1 MNFVC
6 ADGIYENIW
15 NTNLVLNSFKPG
27 FQQLINRFLKK
38 MLISKDSVEKLTK
51 SIVSG
56 KETFC
61 SGLYLSARWFVVSQL
76 NHNGIQLIML
86 PNKEAAEYCAADLY
100 NLIEG
105 DRVFF
110 LPDSGK
116 SLERSNYKASLSV
129 QRTSAIG
136 KVLEYK
142 EGQLI
147 IVTYP
152 SAVEEEIPDT
162 SKISGSIMKYR
173 IGDEI
178 SHEDISEFLYNS
190 GFERVDF
197 VAEPGQYAIRG
208 AIVDIFSYSL
218 SNPYR
223 ISFFG
228 DEIEAIS
235 IFDCNTQL
243 SKEKV
248 EEAEIYPDITSK
260 DDEES
265 TVSLTDILP
274 KETLLWLDSSD
285 MYRNKEFFKG
295 FTPFKKVYMELPLSR
310 QNEEVIKFNIS
321 PQPTFN
327 KNFELLTEDI
337 RKHLE
342 EGFKVR
348 IYGEKQSQLDRLKSI
363 LSQNG
368 GLMPEFIAGKNIHN
382 GFIDNENKV
391 CCYSDH
397 EIFDR
402 FHRVSIRRSVEKSEQ
417 LTINDLTSFA
427 IGDYI
432 VHLDYGVGIFGGLV
446 RMKDDRGRMHEV
458 VKLMYKDNDVIFISV
473 NSLHKISRYKSKD
486 SEPPRIHKL
495 GSKSWQNLKAS
506 TKSKVKDIAKDLI
519 QLYAKR
525 KSAKGFAFSAD
536 TYMQQ
541 ELESSFMYEDT
552 PDQEK
557 AVYAVKRDM
566 EDDCPMDR
574 LVCGDVGF
582 GKTEVAIR
590 AAFKAVADSKQVA
603 VLVPTTILALQH
615 FNTFKNRLKDFPCNI
630 DYVSRLRTT
639 KEISDI
645 QRRLKA
651 GTLDI
656 VIGTHKLIGKGFE
669 FKDLGLLI
677 IDEEQKFGVSS
688 KEKLRQLKASVDTL
702 TLTATPIPRTLQFS
716 LLGARD
722 LSIISTPPPN
732 RIPVQTEIML
742 FDPDEIKK
750 IIEYELNRGGQIF
763 FLHNRV
769 EELQSIH
776 DILHRLVPDMKICVA
791 HGQMEPKVLENK
803 ILDFMAGDYD
813 MLLCTT
819 IIENGLD
826 VPNANT
832 IIINQAQN
840 IGLSDLHQLRGRVG
854 RSNRRA
860 FCYLI
865 VPPLLSI
872 TEDARR
878 RLKAIE
884 SFSDLGSGFNIAMQD
899 LDIRGAGNLL
909 GAEQSGFITDMGFET
924 YQKILAE
931 AMEELGVETGVVTKN
946 SGDNYT
952 YDCVI
957 ETDQLALI
965 PDTYIDVTAEKIR
978 IYKELDSLTSDK
990 ELDKMKSRLEDRF
1003 GKMPEELV
1011 RLFDIVRIRQL
1022 GIKLG
1027 FEKIIIKNG
1036 VMIAFFITN
1045 PLSQYYRSD
1054 KFAKVLENI
1063 SLNPSLFELKQNDSK
1078 LRIFA
1083 RNVDGIAKAYSILQ
1097 KLQ

>member
-1 MNFVC
+1 
-6 ADGIYENIW
+6 
-15 NTNLVLNSFKPG
+15 
-27 FQQLINRFLKK
+27 
-38 MLISKDSVEKLTK
+38 MLISTESINKLTTR
-51 SIVSG
+51 INEAG
-56 KETFC
+56 ETFC
-61 SGLYLSARWFVVSQL
+61 SGLFLSARWFTVSQFDYDGL
-76 NHNGIQLIML
+76 QVIIM
-86 PNKEAAEYCAADLY
+86 PDKESAEYCAADLY

-105 DRVFF
+105 DKVFF
-110 LPDSGK
+110 LPDSGR
-116 SLERSNYKASLSV
+116 SLEKSNYKSSLGV

-136 KVLEYK
+136 KILEYK
-142 EGQLI
+142 EGVLI
-147 IVTYP
+147 VVTYP
-152 SAVEEEIPDT
+152 GAVEEGIP
-162 SKISGSIMKYR
+162 SAAKIRESVLKLSV
-173 IGDEI
+173 GDEI
-178 SHEDISEFLYNS
+178 SHEDMVQSLFEN

-197 VAEPGQYAIRG
+197 VSEPGQFAIRG
-208 AIVDIFSYSL
+208 AIVDIFSYSY
-218 SNPYR
+218 NDPFR

-228 DEIEAIS
+228 DEIETIN

-248 EEAEIYPDITSK
+248 VSAEIYPDIVAG
-260 DDEES
+260 ES
-265 TVSLTDILP
+265 EDSAVRITDVLP
-274 KETLLWLDSSD
+274 EDTLIWLDSSD
-285 MYRNKEFFKG
+285 MYKEKEFFSSLNS
-295 FTPFKKVYMELPLSR
+295 FRRVYLDLPLSR
-310 QNEEVIKFNIS
+310 QNEDFIKFNIS

-337 RKHLE
+337 RKRLE
-342 EGFKVR
+342 EGYRVR
-348 IYGEKQSQLDRLKSI
+348 IYGEKKSQLERLQSI
-363 LSQNG
+363 LMQNG
-368 GLMPEFIAGKNIHN
+368 GLMPEFISGCNIHN
-382 GFIDNENKV
+382 GFIDHDNKV

-402 FHRVSIRRSVEKSEQ
+402 FHRVSIRRTVEKSEQ

-432 VHLDYGVGIFGGLV
+432 VHIDYGVGVFGGLV
-446 RMKDDRGRMHEV
+446 RMKDDKGRIHEV
-458 VKLMYKDNDVIFISV
+458 VKLTYKDNDVVFVSV
-473 NSLHKISRYKSKD
+473 HALHRISRYKSKD
-486 SEPPRIHKL
+486 SEPPKIHKL
-495 GSKSWQNLKAS
+495 GSKAWQNLKTS

-525 KSAKGFAFSAD
+525 KSARGFAFSAD
-536 TYMQQ
+536 TYLQQ

-557 AVYAVKRDM
+557 AVTAVKRDM
-566 EDDCPMDR
+566 EDTCPMDR

-582 GKTEVAIR
+582 GKTEVAVR

-615 FNTFKNRLKDFPCNI
+615 FKTFMNRLKDLPCNI
-630 DYVSRLRTT
+630 DYVSRLRTA

-645 QRRLKA
+645 QKRLKS

-677 IDEEQKFGVSS
+677 IDEEQKFGVGA

-722 LSIISTPPPN
+722 LSIINTPPPN

-742 FDPDEIKK
+742 FDHDEVRK
-750 IIEYELNRGGQIF
+750 IINYEINRGGQIF
-763 FLHNRV
+763 FVHNRV

-826 VPNANT
+826 IPNANT

-860 FCYLI
+860 FCYLM
-865 VPPLLSI
+865 VPPLVSI

-931 AMEELGVETGVVTKN
+931 AMEELGMETGITRKDSNDSYV
-946 SGDNYT
+946 S
-952 YDCVI
+952 DCTI

-965 PDTYIDVTAEKIR
+965 PDSYIDMTAEKIR
-978 IYKELDSLTSDK
+978 IYKELDSLTSEK
-990 ELDKMKSRLEDRF
+990 EIEQMKKRLEDRF
-1003 GKMPEELV
+1003 GKLPDELS

-1022 GIKLG
+1022 GQKLG

-1036 VMIAFFITN
+1036 VIIAFFISN
-1045 PLSQYYRSD
+1045 PLSQYYKSD
-1054 KFAKVLENI
+1054 RFSKILENI
-1063 SLNPSLFELKQNDSK
+1063 TLNPKLFELKQNDNR
-1078 LRIFA
+1078 LRIFI
-1083 RNVDGIAKAYSILQ
+1083 RNIDSLSKAYETLM
-1097 KLQ
+1097 KLCSRV

>member
-1 MNFVC
+1 
-6 ADGIYENIW
+6 
-15 NTNLVLNSFKPG
+15 
-27 FQQLINRFLKK
+27 
-38 MLISKDSVEKLTK
+38 MLISSKSVKQLAENIGK
-51 SIVSG
+51 SS
-56 KETFC
+56 ETFC
-61 SGLYLSARWFVVSQL
+61 SGLFLSARWFVVSEL
-76 NHNGIQLIML
+76 DHDGIQMIVM
-86 PNKEAAEYCAADLY
+86 PDRDSAEYCSVDLY

-105 DRVFF
+105 DKVFF

-116 SLERSNYKASLSV
+116 TLERSNYKSSLSV

-136 KVLEYK
+136 KILDHK

-152 SAVEEEIPDT
+152 AALEEGVPDAA
-162 SKISGSIMKYR
+162 SIRKSLLKLKV
-173 IGDEI
+173 GDEI
-178 SHEDISEFLYNS
+178 SHDDIVDSLFES

-197 VAEPGQYAIRG
+197 VAEPGHFAIRG
-208 AIVDIFSYSL
+208 AIVDIFSYSY
-218 SNPYR
+218 NDPFR

-228 DEIEAIS
+228 DEVESIN

-248 EEAEIYPDITSK
+248 VEAEIYPDIASS
-260 DDEES
+260 EEGEGL
-265 TVSLTDILP
+265 VQLASLLP
-274 KETLLWLDSSD
+274 EDTLVWLDSSD
-285 MYRNKEFFKG
+285 MYRNREFWPYLEKFRRI
-295 FTPFKKVYMELPLSR
+295 FMELPLSR
-310 QNEEVIKFNIS
+310 QNEDAVRFNIS
-321 PQPTFN
+321 PQPVFN

-337 RKHLE
+337 RKRLE
-342 EGFKVR
+342 EGYRVR

-368 GLMPEFIAGKNIHN
+368 GIMPEFIPHCNIHN
-382 GFIDNENKV
+382 GFIDNDDKV

-402 FHRVSIRRSVEKSEQ
+402 FHRVSLRRTVEKSEQ

-432 VHLDYGVGIFGGLV
+432 VHIDYGVGVFGGLV
-446 RMKDDRGRMHEV
+446 RMKDDKGRMHEV
-458 VKLMYKDNDVIFISV
+458 VKLIYKDNDVVFVSV
-473 NSLHKISRYKSKD
+473 HALHKISRYKSKD
-486 SEPPRIHKL
+486 SEPPKIHKI
-495 GSKSWQNLKAS
+495 GSKVWQNLKAS

-525 KSAKGFAFSAD
+525 KSAKGFAFSGD
-536 TYMQQ
+536 TYLQQ

-552 PDQEK
+552 PDQER
-557 AVYAVKRDM
+557 AVQAVKRDM

-582 GKTEVAIR
+582 GKTEVAVR

-603 VLVPTTILALQH
+603 ILVPTTILALQH

-630 DYVSRLRTT
+630 DYVSRLRTA

-645 QRRLKA
+645 QKRLKA

-656 VIGTHKLIGKGFE
+656 VIGTHKLVGKGFE

-677 IDEEQKFGVSS
+677 IDEEQKFGVSA

-742 FDPDEIKK
+742 FDHDEIKK
-750 IIEYELNRGGQIF
+750 IINYEINRGGQVF
-763 FLHNRV
+763 FVHNRV
-769 EELQSIH
+769 EELQSVY
-776 DILHRLVPDMKICVA
+776 DILHRLVPDMKICLA
-791 HGQMEPKVLENK
+791 HGQMEAKVLENK

-826 VPNANT
+826 IPNANT

-854 RSNRRA
+854 RSNRRS

-865 VPPLLSI
+865 VPPLVSI

-931 AMEELGVETGVVTKN
+931 AMEELGFETGISSRS
-946 SGDNYT
+946 SGDNFVS
-952 YDCVI
+952 DCTI

-965 PDTYIDVTAEKIR
+965 PDSYIDMTAEKIR
-978 IYKELDSLTSDK
+978 IYKELDSLTSEKD
-990 ELDKMKSRLEDRF
+990 LSNMKNRLTDRF
-1003 GKMPEELV
+1003 GKMPVELE

-1022 GIKLG
+1022 GQKLG

-1054 KFAKVLENI
+1054 RFSKVLENVN
-1063 SLNPSLFELKQNDSK
+1063 LNPKLFEIKQPDGR
-1078 LRIFA
+1078 LRIMV
-1083 RNVDGIAKAYSILQ
+1083 RNVDGISKAYDILK
-1097 KLQ
+1097 KL

>member
-1 MNFVC
+1 
-6 ADGIYENIW
+6 
-15 NTNLVLNSFKPG
+15 
-27 FQQLINRFLKK
+27 
-38 MLISKDSVEKLTK
+38 MLISSTSVKKLAEY
-51 SIVSG
+51 V
-56 KETFC
+56 ENRDEVFC
-61 SGLYLSARWFVVSQL
+61 SGLFLSARWMVISQL
-76 NHNGIQLIML
+76 DRLGIQMIVL
-86 PNKEAAEYCAADLY
+86 PDRDSAEYCAADLY
-100 NLIEG
+100 HLIEG
-105 DRVFF
+105 DRVYF

-116 SLERSNYKASLSV
+116 SLERSNYKSSLGV

-136 KVLEYK
+136 KILEYK
-142 EGQLI
+142 EGEQMI

-152 SAVEEEIPDT
+152 SALEEIIPEKG
-162 SKISGSIMKYR
+162 KISGSLLKLAA
-173 IGDEI
+173 GDEKPYEEI
-178 SHEDISEFLYNS
+178 KEILFAN

-197 VAEPGQYAIRG
+197 VSEPGQFAVRG
-208 AIVDIFSYSL
+208 ALIDIFSYSFN
-218 SNPYR
+218 NPFR

-228 DEIEAIS
+228 DEIESIN
-235 IFDCNTQL
+235 IFDANTQL
-243 SKEKV
+243 SIEKV
-248 EEAEIYPDITSK
+248 DFVDIYPDLSSSE
-260 DDEES
+260 DSDGAM
-265 TVSLTDILP
+265 VTDILP
-274 KETLLWLDSSD
+274 ESTLVWMDSSD
-285 MYRNKEFFKG
+285 MYKDKSFFSELQK
-295 FTPFKKVYMELPLSR
+295 FKNIYMELPLSR
-310 QNEEVIKFNIS
+310 QEEEVIKFNIS
-321 PQPTFN
+321 PQPVFN

-337 RKHLE
+337 RTKIE
-342 EGFKVR
+342 NGYRVR
-348 IYGEKQSQLDRLKSI
+348 IYGEKQSQLERLKSI

-368 GLMPEFIAGKNIHN
+368 GIFPEFISGSNIHN
-382 GFIDNENKV
+382 GFIDNDNKV

-402 FHRVSIRRSVEKSEQ
+402 FHRVSIRRTVEKSEQ

-432 VHLDYGVGIFGGLV
+432 VHIDYGVGVFGGLV
-446 RMKDDRGRMHEV
+446 RMKDDKGRMHEV
-458 VKLMYKDNDVIFISV
+458 VKLTYKDNDVVFVSV
-473 NSLHKISRYKSKD
+473 HALHKISRYKSKD
-486 SEPPRIHKL
+486 SEPPKIHKL
-495 GSKSWQNLKAS
+495 GSKAWQNLKAS

-525 KSAKGFAFSAD
+525 KSARGFAFSAD

-557 AVYAVKRDM
+557 AVLAVKRDM

-582 GKTEVAIR
+582 GKTEVAVR

-615 FNTFKNRLKDFPCNI
+615 FNTFKNRLKDLPCNV
-630 DYVSRLRTT
+630 DYVSRLRTA

-669 FKDLGLLI
+669 FKDLGLLV
-677 IDEEQKFGVSS
+677 IDEEQKFGVGA

-732 RIPVQTEIML
+732 RIPIQTEIML
-742 FDPDEIKK
+742 FDHDEVRK
-750 IIEYELNRGGQIF
+750 IINYELNRGGQVF
-763 FLHNRV
+763 FVHNRV
-769 EELQSIH
+769 EELQSIE
-776 DILHRLVPDMKICVA
+776 DILHRLIPDMRICTA

-826 VPNANT
+826 IPNANT

-854 RSNRRA
+854 RSNKRA
-860 FCYLI
+860 FCYLM
-865 VPPLLSI
+865 VPPLVSM

-931 AMEELGVETGVVTKN
+931 AMEELGVETGITVKSSN
-946 SGDNYT
+946 DNYVS
-952 YDCVI
+952 DCTI

-965 PDTYIDVTAEKIR
+965 PDSYIDMTAEKIR
-978 IYKELDSLTSDK
+978 IYKELDSLSSDK
-990 ELDKMKSRLEDRF
+990 EINQMKTRLSDRF
-1003 GKMPEELV
+1003 GDIPEELL

-1022 GIKLG
+1022 GQKLG

-1036 VMIAFFITN
+1036 VMIAFFISN
-1045 PLSQYYRSD
+1045 PLSQYYKSERFS
-1054 KFAKVLENI
+1054 KILE
-1063 SLNPSLFELKQNDSK
+1063 SLSIHPNLFELKQNDNR
-1078 LRIFA
+1078 LRIFS
-1083 RNVDGIAKAYSILQ
+1083 RNIDGISKAYQILS
-1097 KLQ
+1097 KL

>member
-1 MNFVC
+1 
-6 ADGIYENIW
+6 
-15 NTNLVLNSFKPG
+15 
-27 FQQLINRFLKK
+27 
-38 MLISKDSVEKLTK
+38 MLISSNSVTKVADKVEKCR
-51 SIVSG
+51 
-56 KETFC
+56 ETFC
-61 SGLYLSARWFVVSQL
+61 SGLFLSARWMVVSQL
-76 NHNGIQLIML
+76 DHQGFQMIVL
-86 PNKEAAEYCAADLY
+86 PDRDSAEYCASDLY
-100 NLIEG
+100 SLIKG
-105 DRVFF
+105 DNVFF
-110 LPDSGK
+110 LPDSGRN
-116 SLERSNYKASLSV
+116 LERSNYKSSLSV

-136 KVLEYK
+136 KILEYK
-142 EGQLI
+142 SGESLY

-152 SAVEEEIPDT
+152 LALSEGVP
-162 SKISGSIMKYR
+162 SGNSIKDHLLKLSV
-173 IGDEI
+173 GDEI
-178 SHEDISEFLYNS
+178 SYDTIINTLFEN

-197 VAEPGQYAIRG
+197 VGEPGQFAVRG
-208 AIVDIFSYSL
+208 ALIDIFSYSFN
-218 SNPYR
+218 NPFR
-223 ISFFG
+223 VSFFG
-228 DEIEAIS
+228 DEIESIN

-243 SKEKV
+243 SKDKV
-248 EEAEIYPDITSK
+248 DSVEIYPDICRES
-260 DDEES
+260 DEVEECS
-265 TVSLTDILP
+265 IIQMLP
-274 KETLLWLDSSD
+274 KDALIWMDSSD
-285 MYRNKEFFKG
+285 MYKDKEFFNELKE
-295 FTPFKKVYMELPLSR
+295 FRNIYMEVPLSR
-310 QNEEVIKFNIS
+310 QDEEPIKFNII
-321 PQPTFN
+321 PQPVFN

-337 RKHLE
+337 RTHIE
-342 EGFKVR
+342 NGYRVR
-348 IYGEKQSQLDRLKSI
+348 IYGEKRSQLERLQSI

-368 GLMPEFIAGKNIHN
+368 GLMPEFVAECNIHN

-402 FHRVSIRRSVEKSEQ
+402 FHRVNIRRTVEKSEQ

-432 VHLDYGVGIFGGLV
+432 VHMDYGVGIFGGLV
-446 RMKDDRGRMHEV
+446 RMKDDKGRMHEV
-458 VKLMYKDNDVIFISV
+458 VKLTYKDNDVVFVSV
-473 NSLHKISRYKSKD
+473 HALHKISRYKGKD
-486 SEPPRIHKL
+486 SEPPKIHKL
-495 GSKSWQNLKAS
+495 GSKAWQSLKAS

-525 KSAKGFAFSAD
+525 KAARGFAFSAD
-536 TYMQQ
+536 TYLQQ

-557 AVYAVKRDM
+557 AVIAVKRDM
-566 EDDCPMDR
+566 EDTCPMDR

-582 GKTEVAIR
+582 GKTEVAVR
-590 AAFKAVADSKQVA
+590 AAFKAVADSKQVV

-615 FNTFKNRLKDFPCNI
+615 YETFKNRLKDLPCNI
-630 DYVSRLRTT
+630 DYVSRLRTA
-639 KEISDI
+639 KEVSEI
-645 QRRLKA
+645 QKKLKS
-651 GTLDI
+651 GRLDI

-677 IDEEQKFGVSS
+677 IDEEQKFGVSA

-722 LSIISTPPPN
+722 LSIINTPPPN

-742 FDPDEIKK
+742 SDNDEIKK
-750 IIEYELNRGGQIF
+750 IISYELNRGGQVF
-763 FLHNRV
+763 FVHNRV
-769 EELQSIH
+769 EELPAIE
-776 DILHRLVPDMKICVA
+776 DILHRMIPDMKICVA
-791 HGQMEPKVLENK
+791 HGQMEAKQLENK

-854 RSNRRA
+854 RSNKRA

-865 VPPLLSI
+865 VPPLVSI
-872 TEDARR
+872 TDDARR

-884 SFSDLGSGFNIAMQD
+884 AFSDLGSGFNIAMQD

-931 AMEELGVETGVVTKN
+931 AMEELGVETGIVTKN
-946 SGDNYT
+946 SNESFVS
-952 YDCVI
+952 DCTI

-965 PDTYIDVTAEKIR
+965 PDTYIDLTAEKIR
-978 IYKELDSLTSDK
+978 IYKELDSLTSEK
-990 ELDKMKSRLEDRF
+990 ELKQMSERLSDRF
-1003 GKMPEELV
+1003 GPIPEELS

-1022 GIKLG
+1022 GQKLG
-1027 FEKIIIKNG
+1027 FEKIIIKNN
-1036 VMIAFFITN
+1036 VIIAFFITN
-1045 PLSQYYRSD
+1045 PLSQYYKSTVFSR
-1054 KFAKVLENI
+1054 VLENMSKHPTI
-1063 SLNPSLFELKQNDSK
+1063 FELKQNDNK
-1078 LRIFA
+1078 LRIFV
-1083 RNVDGIAKAYSILQ
+1083 RNVDTLSKAYETLK
-1097 KLQ
+1097 KL

>member
-1 MNFVC
+1 
-6 ADGIYENIW
+6 
-15 NTNLVLNSFKPG
+15 
-27 FQQLINRFLKK
+27 
-38 MLISKDSVEKLTK
+38 MLISSTSVKKLAEY
-51 SIVSG
+51 V
-56 KETFC
+56 ENRDEVFC
-61 SGLYLSARWFVVSQL
+61 SGLFLSARWMVISQL
-76 NHNGIQLIML
+76 DRLGIQMIVL
-86 PNKEAAEYCAADLY
+86 PDRDSAEYCAADLY
-100 NLIEG
+100 HLIEG
-105 DRVFF
+105 DRVYF

-116 SLERSNYKASLSV
+116 NLERSNYKSSLGV

-136 KVLEYK
+136 KILEYK
-142 EGQLI
+142 EGEQMI

-152 SAVEEEIPDT
+152 SALEEIIPEKG
-162 SKISGSIMKYR
+162 KISGSLLKLAA
-173 IGDEI
+173 GDEKPYEEI
-178 SHEDISEFLYNS
+178 KEILFAN

-197 VAEPGQYAIRG
+197 VSEPGQFAVRG
-208 AIVDIFSYSL
+208 ALIDIFSYSFN
-218 SNPYR
+218 NPFR

-228 DEIEAIS
+228 DEIESIN
-235 IFDCNTQL
+235 IFDANTQL
-243 SKEKV
+243 SIEKV
-248 EEAEIYPDITSK
+248 DFVDIYPDLSSSE
-260 DDEES
+260 DSDGAM
-265 TVSLTDILP
+265 VTDILP
-274 KETLLWLDSSD
+274 ESTLVWMDSSD
-285 MYRNKEFFKG
+285 MYKDKSFFSELQK
-295 FTPFKKVYMELPLSR
+295 FKNIYMELPLSR
-310 QNEEVIKFNIS
+310 QEEEVIKFNIS
-321 PQPTFN
+321 PQPVFN

-337 RKHLE
+337 RTKIE
-342 EGFKVR
+342 NGYRVR
-348 IYGEKQSQLDRLKSI
+348 IYGEKQSQLERLKSI

-368 GLMPEFIAGKNIHN
+368 GIFPEFISGSNIHN
-382 GFIDNENKV
+382 GFIDNDNKV

-402 FHRVSIRRSVEKSEQ
+402 FHRVSIRRTVEKSEQ

-432 VHLDYGVGIFGGLV
+432 VHIDYGVGVFGGLV
-446 RMKDDRGRMHEV
+446 RMKDDKGRMHEV
-458 VKLMYKDNDVIFISV
+458 VKLTYKDNDVVFVSV
-473 NSLHKISRYKSKD
+473 HALHKISRYKSKD
-486 SEPPRIHKL
+486 SEPPKIHKL
-495 GSKSWQNLKAS
+495 GSKAWQNLKAS

-525 KSAKGFAFSAD
+525 KGAKGFAFSAD

-557 AVYAVKRDM
+557 AVLAVKRDM

-582 GKTEVAIR
+582 GKTEVAVR

-615 FNTFKNRLKDFPCNI
+615 FNTFKNRLKDLPCNV
-630 DYVSRLRTT
+630 DYVSRLRTA

-669 FKDLGLLI
+669 FKDLGLLV
-677 IDEEQKFGVSS
+677 IDEEQKFGVGA

-732 RIPVQTEIML
+732 RIPIQTEIML
-742 FDPDEIKK
+742 FDHDEVRK
-750 IIEYELNRGGQIF
+750 IINYELNRGGQVF
-763 FLHNRV
+763 FVHNRV
-769 EELQSIH
+769 EELQSIE
-776 DILHRLVPDMKICVA
+776 DILHRLIPDMRICTA

-826 VPNANT
+826 IPNANT

-854 RSNRRA
+854 RSNKRA
-860 FCYLI
+860 FCYLM
-865 VPPLLSI
+865 VPPLVSM

-931 AMEELGVETGVVTKN
+931 AMEELGVETGITVKSSN
-946 SGDNYT
+946 DNYVS
-952 YDCVI
+952 DCTI

-965 PDTYIDVTAEKIR
+965 PDSYIDMTAEKIR
-978 IYKELDSLTSDK
+978 IYKELDSLSSDK
-990 ELDKMKSRLEDRF
+990 EINQMKTRLSDRF
-1003 GKMPEELV
+1003 GDIPEELL

-1022 GIKLG
+1022 GQKLG

-1036 VMIAFFITN
+1036 VMIAFFISN
-1045 PLSQYYRSD
+1045 PLSQYYKSERFS
-1054 KFAKVLENI
+1054 KILE
-1063 SLNPSLFELKQNDSK
+1063 SLSVHPNLFELKQNDNR
-1078 LRIFA
+1078 LRIFS
-1083 RNVDGIAKAYSILQ
+1083 RNIDGISKAYQILS
-1097 KLQ
+1097 KL

>member
-1 MNFVC
+1 
-6 ADGIYENIW
+6 
-15 NTNLVLNSFKPG
+15 
-27 FQQLINRFLKK
+27 
-38 MLISKDSVEKLTK
+38 MLISSKSVKQLAENIGK
-51 SIVSG
+51 SS
-56 KETFC
+56 ETFC
-61 SGLYLSARWFVVSQL
+61 SGLFFSARWFVVSEL
-76 NHNGIQLIML
+76 DHDGIQMIVM
-86 PNKEAAEYCAADLY
+86 PDRDSAEYCSVDLY

-105 DRVFF
+105 DKVFF

-116 SLERSNYKASLSV
+116 TLERSNYKSSLSV

-136 KVLEYK
+136 KILDHK

-152 SAVEEEIPDT
+152 AALEEGVPDAA
-162 SKISGSIMKYR
+162 SIRKSLLKLKV
-173 IGDEI
+173 GDEI
-178 SHEDISEFLYNS
+178 SHDDIVDSLFES

-197 VAEPGQYAIRG
+197 VAEPGHFAIRG
-208 AIVDIFSYSL
+208 AIVDIFSYSY
-218 SNPYR
+218 NDPFR

-228 DEIEAIS
+228 DEVESIN

-248 EEAEIYPDITSK
+248 VEAEIYPDIASS
-260 DDEES
+260 EEGEGL
-265 TVSLTDILP
+265 VQLASLLP
-274 KETLLWLDSSD
+274 EDTLVWLDSSD
-285 MYRNKEFFKG
+285 MYRNREFWPYLEKFRRI
-295 FTPFKKVYMELPLSR
+295 FMELPLSR
-310 QNEEVIKFNIS
+310 QNEDAVRFNIS
-321 PQPTFN
+321 PQPVFN

-337 RKHLE
+337 RKRLE
-342 EGFKVR
+342 EGYRVR

-368 GLMPEFIAGKNIHN
+368 GIMPEFIPHCNIHN
-382 GFIDNENKV
+382 GFIDNDDKV

-402 FHRVSIRRSVEKSEQ
+402 FHRVSLRRTVEKSEQ

-432 VHLDYGVGIFGGLV
+432 VHIDYGVGVFGGLV
-446 RMKDDRGRMHEV
+446 RMKDDKGRMHEV
-458 VKLMYKDNDVIFISV
+458 VKLIYKDNDVVFVSV
-473 NSLHKISRYKSKD
+473 HALHKISRYKSKD
-486 SEPPRIHKL
+486 SEPPKIHKI
-495 GSKSWQNLKAS
+495 GSKVWQNLKAS

-525 KSAKGFAFSAD
+525 KSAKGFAFSGD
-536 TYMQQ
+536 TYLQQ

-552 PDQEK
+552 PDQER
-557 AVYAVKRDM
+557 AVQAVKRDM

-582 GKTEVAIR
+582 GKTEVAVR

-630 DYVSRLRTT
+630 DYVSRLRTA

-645 QRRLKA
+645 QKRLKA

-656 VIGTHKLIGKGFE
+656 VIGTHKLVGKGFE

-677 IDEEQKFGVSS
+677 IDEEQKFGVSA

-742 FDPDEIKK
+742 FDHDEIKK
-750 IIEYELNRGGQIF
+750 IINYEINRGGQVF
-763 FLHNRV
+763 FVHNRV
-769 EELQSIH
+769 EELQSVY
-776 DILHRLVPDMKICVA
+776 DILHRLVPDMKICLA
-791 HGQMEPKVLENK
+791 HGQMEAKVLENK

-826 VPNANT
+826 IPNANT

-854 RSNRRA
+854 RSNRRS

-865 VPPLLSI
+865 VPPLVSI

-931 AMEELGVETGVVTKN
+931 AMEELGFETGISSRS
-946 SGDNYT
+946 SGDNFVS
-952 YDCVI
+952 DCTI

-965 PDTYIDVTAEKIR
+965 PDSYIDMTAEKIR
-978 IYKELDSLTSDK
+978 IYKELDSLTSEKD
-990 ELDKMKSRLEDRF
+990 LINMKNRLTDRF
-1003 GKMPEELV
+1003 GKMPVELE

-1022 GIKLG
+1022 GQKLG

-1054 KFAKVLENI
+1054 RFSKVLENVNI
-1063 SLNPSLFELKQNDSK
+1063 NPKLFEIKQPDGR
-1078 LRIFA
+1078 LRIMV
-1083 RNVDGIAKAYSILQ
+1083 RNVDGISKAYDILK
-1097 KLQ
+1097 KL

>member
-1 MNFVC
+1 
-6 ADGIYENIW
+6 
-15 NTNLVLNSFKPG
+15 
-27 FQQLINRFLKK
+27 
-38 MLISKDSVEKLTK
+38 MLISTRSVNKLA
-51 SIVSG
+51 
-56 KETFC
+56 ETYRSSAEIFC
-61 SGLYLSARWFVVSQL
+61 SGLFLSARWFVVSQL
-76 NHNGIQLIML
+76 DHDGMQLIVL
-86 PNKEAAEYCAADLY
+86 PDKESAEYCAADLY

-105 DRVFF
+105 DKVFF

-116 SLERSNYKASLSV
+116 NLEKSNYKSTLGV
-129 QRTSAIG
+129 QRTSAVG
-136 KVLEYK
+136 KILEYK
-142 EGQLI
+142 EGQLL

-152 SAVEEEIPDT
+152 SALEECIPDT
-162 SKISGSIMKYR
+162 GR
-173 IGDEI
+173 IRESLLKLDVGDEI
-178 SHEDISEFLYNS
+178 SHEEIVERLSGS
-190 GFERVDF
+190 GFARVDF
-197 VAEPGQYAIRG
+197 VSEPGQFAVRG
-208 AIVDIFSYSL
+208 ALVDIFSYSC
-218 SNPYR
+218 NYPYR
-223 ISFFG
+223 VSFFG
-228 DEIEAIS
+228 DEIEAITV
-235 IFDCNTQL
+235 FDCNSQL

-248 EEAEIYPDITSK
+248 HSAEIYPDIVASEN
-260 DDEES
+260 DGAMIQIAD
-265 TVSLTDILP
+265 VLP
-274 KETLLWLDSSD
+274 EDTLVWLDSSD
-285 MYRNKEFFKG
+285 MYKGKSFFPHLER
-295 FTPFKKVYMELPLSR
+295 FTRIYMELPLSR
-310 QNEEVIKFNIS
+310 QNEDSVKFSIT
-321 PQPTFN
+321 PQPVFN

-337 RKHLE
+337 RKRLE
-342 EGFKVR
+342 EGYRVR
-348 IYGEKQSQLDRLKSI
+348 IYGEKQSQLDRLQSI

-368 GLMPEFIAGKNIHN
+368 GLMPEFVAKKNIHN
-382 GFIDNENKV
+382 GFIDRENKV

-402 FHRVSIRRSVEKSEQ
+402 FHRVSIRRTVEKSEQ

-432 VHLDYGVGIFGGLV
+432 VHIDYGVGVFGGLV
-446 RMKDDRGRMHEV
+446 RMKDDKGRMHEV
-458 VKLMYKDNDVIFISV
+458 VKLMYRDNDVVFVSV
-473 NSLHKISRYKSKD
+473 HALHKISRYKSKD
-486 SEPPRIHKL
+486 SEPPKIHKL
-495 GSKSWQNLKAS
+495 GSKVWQNLKAS

-525 KSAKGFAFSAD
+525 KSARGFAFSAD
-536 TYMQQ
+536 TFMQQ

-557 AVYAVKRDM
+557 AVQAVKRDM

-590 AAFKAVADSKQVA
+590 AAFKAVADSKQVV

-615 FNTFKNRLKDFPCNI
+615 YNTFRNRLKDFPCNI
-630 DYVSRLRTT
+630 DYVSRLRTA

-645 QRRLKA
+645 QKRLKD
-651 GTLDI
+651 GRLDI

-669 FKDLGLLI
+669 FKDLGLLV
-677 IDEEQKFGVSS
+677 IDEEQKFGVGA

-722 LSIISTPPPN
+722 LSIINTPPPN

-742 FDPDEIKK
+742 FDHDEIRK
-750 IIEYELNRGGQIF
+750 IIDYELHRGGQIF
-763 FLHNRV
+763 FIHNRV

-791 HGQMEPKVLENK
+791 HGQMEAKTLENK

-931 AMEELGVETGVVTKN
+931 AMEELGMETGISSKGA
-946 SGDNYT
+946 SENYVS
-952 YDCVI
+952 DCTI

-965 PDTYIDVTAEKIR
+965 PDSYIDMTAEKIR
-978 IYKELDSLTSDK
+978 VYKELDSTTSDK
-990 ELDKMKSRLEDRF
+990 ELDNMKKRLEDRF
-1003 GKMPEELV
+1003 GPMPDELS

-1022 GIKLG
+1022 GEKIG

-1036 VMIAFFITN
+1036 VLIAFFISN

-1054 KFAKVLENI
+1054 RFSKVLE
-1063 SLNPSLFELKQNDSK
+1063 SVTLNPNIFELKQNDNR
-1078 LRIFA
+1078 LRILS
-1083 RNVDGIAKAYSILQ
+1083 RNIDTISKAYSVLK
-1097 KLQ
+1097 KL

>member
-1 MNFVC
+1 
-6 ADGIYENIW
+6 
-15 NTNLVLNSFKPG
+15 
-27 FQQLINRFLKK
+27 
-38 MLISKDSVEKLTK
+38 MLISSK
-51 SIVSG
+51 SIRQLADKISG
-56 KETFC
+56 NDEVFC
-61 SGLYLSARWFVVSQL
+61 SGLFLSARWFAVSEL
-76 NHNGIQLIML
+76 DYDGMQLIVL
-86 PNKEAAEYCAADLY
+86 PDKDSAEYCAADLY
-100 NLIEG
+100 NLIPG
-105 DRVFF
+105 DTVFF
-110 LPDSGK
+110 LPDSGRNI
-116 SLERSNYKASLSV
+116 ERSNYKSSLGV

-136 KVLEYK
+136 KIIEYK
-142 EGQLI
+142 EGSLT

-152 SAVEEEIPDT
+152 SALEEGIPDVDT
-162 SKISGSIMKYR
+162 IRKSLLELTVGE
-173 IGDEI
+173 EI
-178 SHEDISEFLYNS
+178 SHDEIIESLFES

-197 VAEPGQYAIRG
+197 VAEPGQFAIRG
-208 AIVDIFSYSL
+208 AIVDIFSYSY
-218 SNPYR
+218 NDPFR
-223 ISFFG
+223 VSFFG
-228 DEIEAIS
+228 DEIDSIN

-248 EEAEIYPDITSK
+248 QVAEIYPDLVSSSE
-260 DDEES
+260 EES
-265 TVSLTDILP
+265 VTVSLTDILP
-274 KETLLWLDSSD
+274 EDTLVWLDSSD
-285 MYRNKEFFKG
+285 MYKEKSFFEG
-295 FTPFKKVYMELPLSR
+295 LSRFRRIYLEVPLSR
-310 QNEEVIKFNIS
+310 QTEDPVRFNIS
-321 PQPTFN
+321 PQPSFN

-337 RKHLE
+337 RKRLE
-342 EGFKVR
+342 EGYRVR
-348 IYGEKQSQLDRLKSI
+348 IYGEKESQLERLKAI

-368 GLMPEFIAGKNIHN
+368 GILPEFMVRCNIHN
-382 GFIDNENKV
+382 GFIDHDDKV

-432 VHLDYGVGIFGGLV
+432 VHIDYGVGIFGGLV

-458 VKLMYKDNDVIFISV
+458 VKLTYKDNDVVFVSV
-473 NSLHKISRYKSKD
+473 HALHKISRYKSKD
-486 SEPPRIHKL
+486 SEPPKIHKL
-495 GSKSWQNLKAS
+495 GSKAWQNLKAS

-525 KSAKGFAFSAD
+525 KSARGFAFSAD

-582 GKTEVAIR
+582 GKTEVAVR

-615 FNTFKNRLKDFPCNI
+615 FKTFQSRLKDFPCNI
-630 DYVSRLRTT
+630 DYVSRLRTA
-639 KEISDI
+639 KEVSEI
-645 QRRLKA
+645 QKKLKSGA
-651 GTLDI
+651 LDI

-677 IDEEQKFGVSS
+677 IDEEQKFGVSA

-722 LSIISTPPPN
+722 LSIINTPPPN

-742 FDPDEIKK
+742 FDHDEVRK
-750 IIEYELNRGGQIF
+750 IIDYELNRGGQVF
-763 FLHNRV
+763 FVHNRV

-776 DILHRLVPDMKICVA
+776 DILHRLVPDMRICVA
-791 HGQMEPKVLENK
+791 HGQMEAKVLENK

-826 VPNANT
+826 IPNANT

-860 FCYLI
+860 FCYLM
-865 VPPLLSI
+865 VPPLVSI

-931 AMEELGVETGVVTKN
+931 AMEELGMETGISTKR
-946 SGDNYT
+946 SDESFVA
-952 YDCVI
+952 DCTI

-965 PDTYIDVTAEKIR
+965 PDTYIDMTAEKIR

-990 ELDKMKSRLEDRF
+990 DMDQLKKKLEDRF
-1003 GKMPEELV
+1003 GPMPEELK

-1022 GIKLG
+1022 GQKLG

-1036 VMIAFFITN
+1036 VMIAFFISN
-1045 PLSQYYRSD
+1045 PLSQYYKTDR
-1054 KFAKVLENI
+1054 FAKILENV
-1063 SLNPSLFELKQNDSK
+1063 SVNPKLFELKQNDSK
-1078 LRIFA
+1078 LRIFS
-1083 RNVDGIAKAYSILQ
+1083 RNVDSIAKAYEVL
-1097 KLQ
+1097 KRL

>member
-1 MNFVC
+1 
-6 ADGIYENIW
+6 
-15 NTNLVLNSFKPG
+15 
-27 FQQLINRFLKK
+27 
-38 MLISKDSVEKLTK
+38 MLISTESINKLTTR
-51 SIVSG
+51 INEAG
-56 KETFC
+56 ETFC
-61 SGLYLSARWFVVSQL
+61 NGLFLSARWFTVSQFDYDGL
-76 NHNGIQLIML
+76 QVIIM
-86 PNKEAAEYCAADLY
+86 PDKESAEYCAADLY

-105 DRVFF
+105 DKVFF
-110 LPDSGK
+110 LPDSGR
-116 SLERSNYKASLSV
+116 SLEKSNYKSSLGV

-136 KVLEYK
+136 KILEYK
-142 EGQLI
+142 EGVLI
-147 IVTYP
+147 VVTYP
-152 SAVEEEIPDT
+152 GAVEEGIP
-162 SKISGSIMKYR
+162 SAAKIRESVLKLSV
-173 IGDEI
+173 GDEI
-178 SHEDISEFLYNS
+178 SHEDMVQSLFEN

-197 VAEPGQYAIRG
+197 VSEPGQFAIRG
-208 AIVDIFSYSL
+208 AIVDIFSYSY
-218 SNPYR
+218 NDPFR

-228 DEIEAIS
+228 DEIETIN

-248 EEAEIYPDITSK
+248 VSAEIYPDIVAG
-260 DDEES
+260 ES
-265 TVSLTDILP
+265 EDSAVRITDVLP
-274 KETLLWLDSSD
+274 EDTLIWLDSSD
-285 MYRNKEFFKG
+285 MYKEKEFFSSLNS
-295 FTPFKKVYMELPLSR
+295 FRRVYLDLPLSR
-310 QNEEVIKFNIS
+310 QNEDFIKFNIS

-337 RKHLE
+337 RKRLE
-342 EGFKVR
+342 EGYRVR
-348 IYGEKQSQLDRLKSI
+348 IYGEKKSQLERLQSI
-363 LSQNG
+363 LMQNG
-368 GLMPEFIAGKNIHN
+368 GLMPEFISGCNIHN
-382 GFIDNENKV
+382 GFIDHDNKV

-402 FHRVSIRRSVEKSEQ
+402 FHRVSIRRTVEKSEQ

-432 VHLDYGVGIFGGLV
+432 VHIDYGVGVFGGLV
-446 RMKDDRGRMHEV
+446 RMKDDKGRMHEV
-458 VKLMYKDNDVIFISV
+458 VKLTYKDNDVVFVSV
-473 NSLHKISRYKSKD
+473 HALHRISRYKSKD
-486 SEPPRIHKL
+486 SEPPKIHKL
-495 GSKSWQNLKAS
+495 GSKAWQNLKTS

-525 KSAKGFAFSAD
+525 KSARGFAFSAD
-536 TYMQQ
+536 TYLQQ

-557 AVYAVKRDM
+557 AVTAVKRDM
-566 EDDCPMDR
+566 EDTCPMDR

-582 GKTEVAIR
+582 GKTEVAVR

-615 FNTFKNRLKDFPCNI
+615 FKTFMNRLKDLPCNI
-630 DYVSRLRTT
+630 DYVSRLRTA

-645 QRRLKA
+645 QKRLKA

-677 IDEEQKFGVSS
+677 IDEEQKFGVGA

-722 LSIISTPPPN
+722 LSIINTPPPN

-742 FDPDEIKK
+742 FDHDEVRK
-750 IIEYELNRGGQIF
+750 IINYEINRGGQIF
-763 FLHNRV
+763 FVHNRV

-826 VPNANT
+826 IPNANT

-860 FCYLI
+860 FCYLM
-865 VPPLLSI
+865 VPPLVSI

-931 AMEELGVETGVVTKN
+931 AMEELGMETGITRKDSNDSYV
-946 SGDNYT
+946 S
-952 YDCVI
+952 DCTI

-965 PDTYIDVTAEKIR
+965 PDSYIDMTAEKIR
-978 IYKELDSLTSDK
+978 IYKELDSLTSEK
-990 ELDKMKSRLEDRF
+990 EIEQMKKRLEDRF
-1003 GKMPEELV
+1003 GKLPDELS

-1022 GIKLG
+1022 GQKLG

-1036 VMIAFFITN
+1036 VIIAFFISN
-1045 PLSQYYRSD
+1045 PLSQYYKSD
-1054 KFAKVLENI
+1054 RFSKILENI
-1063 SLNPSLFELKQNDSK
+1063 TLNPKLFELKQNDNR
-1078 LRIFA
+1078 LRIFI
-1083 RNVDGIAKAYSILQ
+1083 RNIDSLSKAYETLM
-1097 KLQ
+1097 KL